1 VTTHAPDDTRVMDD
15 VRLAG
20 VLATG
25 AATALLRLRAEVDA
39 GRMPYDAT
47 SIRRQGDALAQAHLA
62 AALAEARPGDAVLSE
77 EAVDDPRRLE
87 ADRVWIIDPLDG
99 TREFAERDPA
109 GTWRDDFAVH
119 VALWQ
124 RGPGLTDAAVALPAR
139 GQLFDTRPS
148 ERASVPPDAGAAA
161 ILEGRRPMRITV
173 SRTRPPAIATR
184 LAELGAVEL
193 VPMGSCGVK
202 AISVLEG
209 SVDAYLH
216 AGGAHEWDSAAPVA
230 IVRAAGLVATR
241 LDGSEPRF
249 NQPDPWTPDLLVCRP
264 GLLDHLRHLLAG
276 LDRERQT
283 R

>member
-1 VTTHAPDDTRVMDD
+1 VTTHAARNASVTDD

-20 VLATG
+20 VLASG

-39 GRMPYDAT
+39 GRMPYDAS

-62 AALAEARPGDAVLSE
+62 SALAEARPSDAVLSE
-77 EAVDDPRRLE
+77 EAVDDRRRLD

-99 TREFAERDPA
+99 TREFAERDFD
-109 GTWRDDFAVH
+109 GSWRDDFAVH

-124 RGPGLTDAAVALPAR
+124 RDLGLTDAAVALPAR
-139 GQLFDTRPS
+139 GQLFDTRS
-148 ERASVPPDAGAAA
+148 AEVPGGEAAQV
-161 ILEGRRPMRITV
+161 LDGRRPMRIAV
-173 SRTRPPAIATR
+173 SRTRPPSIATR
-184 LAELGAVEL
+184 LADLGGVEL

-209 SVDAYLH
+209 TVDAYLH

-230 IVRAAGLVATR
+230 IVRAAGIVATR

-264 GLLDHLRHLLAG
+264 RLLDHLRRLLAVVG
-276 LDRERQT
+276 GQETSAR
-283 R
+283 

>member
-1 VTTHAPDDTRVMDD
+1 MDD

-20 VLATG
+20 VLASGT
-25 AATALLRLRAEVDA
+25 AVALLQLRAEVDA
-39 GRMPYDAT
+39 GRTPCDST
-47 SIRRQGDALAQAHLA
+47 SIRRQGDALAQAYLA
-62 AALAEARPGDAVLSE
+62 AALAKVRPSDAVLSE
-77 EAVDDPRRLE
+77 EAVDDRRRLG

-99 TREFAERDPA
+99 TREFAEREPD
-109 GTWRDDFAVH
+109 GSWRDDFAVH

-124 RGPGLTDAAVALPAR
+124 RGAGLTDAAVALPAR
-139 GQLFDTRPS
+139 GQMFDTR
-148 ERASVPPDAGAAA
+148 VTTIQGDGAA
-161 ILEGRRPMRITV
+161 EVVGGRRPMRIAV

-184 LAELGAVEL
+184 LAGLGAVEL

-209 SVDAYLH
+209 TVDAYLH

-230 IVRAAGLVATR
+230 VVRAAGIVATR

-264 GLLDHLRHLLAG
+264 RLLDQLRRLLAIAG
-276 LDRERQT
+276 EQETSAR
-283 R
+283 